1 MFLLGDGKQNA
12 RLQPY
17 VDDPWMIAIG
27 TLIQRSRIFAKT
39 ILAWRLL
46 GFPLSFE
53 KGVRGRS
60 LTWIGADLSLDPDG
74 VTASIPTNKL
84 EELGL
89 LITDLLSCNVVPIKK
104 VRQFVGKAQAIAGI
118 IYTWRPFL
126 SNLWGAIAAVNN
138 HQCPAAQCIWRTQIA
153 ADLHWLQAFLK
164 GCSGSL
170 IRKFTVDTY
179 HNRGRNIAITTDAS
193 PWGIGAWLSIDN
205 VIVDYFAD
213 EVCADDVQRLSLTG
227 RGSED
232 QQVLEAL
239 ALLVSL
245 RQWHDHWRNERAVIA
260 VNYDNVAAL
269 TMASKLKAKSGPM
282 STIAR
287 ELALD
292 IADSLYAPSIISHLP
307 GVLNGVA
314 DELSRKFVPGREF
327 VLPLCLRHVSP
338 RQLSTRDSAWW
349 RSMPTMPCEK

>member
-1 MFLLGDGKQNA
+1 
-12 RLQPY
+12 
-17 VDDPWMIAIG
+17 
-27 TLIQRSRIFAKT
+27 
-39 ILAWRLL
+39 
-46 GFPLSFE
+46 
-53 KGVRGRS
+53 
-60 LTWIGADLSLDPDG
+60 
-74 VTASIPTNKL
+74 
-84 EELGL
+84 
-89 LITDLLSCNVVPIKK
+89 
-104 VRQFVGKAQAIAGI
+104 
-118 IYTWRPFL
+118 
-126 SNLWGAIAAVNN
+126 
-138 HQCPAAQCIWRTQIA
+138 
-153 ADLHWLQAFLK
+153 
-164 GCSGSL
+164 L

-205 VIVDYFAD
+205 VIIDYFAD

-245 RQWHDHWRNERAVIA
+245 RQWHDHWRNERAIIA
-260 VNYDNVAAL
+260 VNSDNVAAL
-269 TMASKLKAKSGPM
+269 TMASKLKAKSGSM

-287 ELALD
+287 EMALD

-327 VLPLCLRHVSP
+327 VLPLCLRQVSSSP
-338 RQLSTRDSAWW
+338 LSTRDSAWW
-349 RSMPTMPCEK
+349 RSMPAVPCE